1 MISALSRHR
10 LPWWL
15 RGKEST
21 CHAGDAGLIPDQED
35 PLEKEMATHSS
46 ILAWETPWTE
56 GLAGHSPWS
65 CKSLTSLSSY
75 TTTTMHWVSFS
86 LCASIPLD

>member
-46 ILAWETPWTE
+46 ILAWETPWRE

-65 CKSLTSLSSY
+65 HKSLTSLSSY
-75 TTTTMHWVSFS
+75 PTTTMHWVSFS
-86 LCASIPLD
+86 LCASIPLN